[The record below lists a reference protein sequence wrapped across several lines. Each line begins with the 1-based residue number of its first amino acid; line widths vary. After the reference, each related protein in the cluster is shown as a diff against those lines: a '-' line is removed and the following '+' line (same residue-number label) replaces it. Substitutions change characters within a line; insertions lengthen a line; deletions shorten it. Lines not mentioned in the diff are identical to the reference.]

1 MWRLNS
7 NAPCTL
13 TRFHARLAGQRHDGH
28 AAGVAAVRSLRGA
41 DWRGGLTAVALRGYH
56 CPAHR
61 FVGQLDR
68 PHAGGQRDFA
78 SRAGH
83 LHHQR
88 HHRKHPQ
95 PGCGQ
100 RTGQLRAQPGVS
112 GGDRPAVP
120 ASTGMDPGR
129 PRPRAG
135 RRFWLGA
142 TASAST
148 GAGTAS
154 QRSVGLLTPV
164 ILLLYLVAM
173 RTVFAY
179 ERSHPA
185 APPADTVPPTNN
197 AAPTLPSL
205 RQAATRF
212 AMAAAIVV
220 GAGMWLPFVAVN
232 LATTMGW
239 NRSFVGSLFVA
250 LVTTLPELAVTLSAL
265 RLGALDM
272 AIGNLLGSNLFN
284 VAIVGIDDLFY
295 RPGDLLADQFKD
307 FMVLVLLGAAVI
319 SGLVGEVT
327 DTLVILVIVVLNAVI
342 GFVQAWRAD
351 QAMAALRQLAAAHAT
366 VLRSGAVQ
374 VGPATALV
382 PGDIVLLEAGNQ
394 IPADLRLI
402 EIAQLQVDESA
413 LTGESVTV
421 AKQTQALAAEDVGAL
436 GDRTNMAFKG
446 TTATHGRARGLV
458 VATGMHTELGKV
470 ATLLDTGDRSTPLQ
484 LRLAAFGKRL
494 AIAVL
499 GICAVIFVV
508 GVLRGEAPLLMA
520 LTAISLAVA
529 AIPEALP
536 AVVTVLLALGARRMV
551 AVHALVRRLP
561 SVETLG
567 SVTTICSDKTGTLT
581 QNRMHAE
588 LLLARGVRWVPG
600 DPLPGPAHAEALRA
614 AALCNDATLQAQNE
628 EGQFGTRWQGDP
640 TETALVL
647 AAHAGGLDKAQ
658 LDVSSPRVQEQP
670 FDSDRKRMTTF
681 HRAADGFVAYTKGA
695 PESVLPRCTAH
706 WTPEGA
712 AALDTAQV
720 LATAQQLAAQ
730 ELLGLIALIDPPRA
744 EAQAAVRDCISA
756 GITPVMITGDHPATA
771 RAIAHRLG
779 IVRSSD
785 APVLTG
791 ADLATLDDA
800 ALRARVE
807 QVQVYARV
815 DPAQKIRIVEA
826 LQAQGHFVAM
836 TGDGVNDAPALKRA
850 DIGIAM
856 GQGGTDVAREASSLV
871 LLDDN
876 FATIVAAGGGG
887 RRIYDNIRKFVR
899 YAMTGN
905 SGEIWTIFLAP
916 LLLLPIPLLPIHIL
930 WVNLVTDGLP
940 GLALAAEPAERGI
953 MQRPPR
959 APRESLFAHGM
970 WQHILGVGLLIGGLC
985 LAVQAWAL
993 HTGHAHWQTMVFTV
1007 LTLAQ
1012 MAHVIAIRSESEPI
1026 WRLGLLS
1033 NRPLLGAVLLTFALQ
1048 MATIYVPWLNPIFRT
1063 EPLSIGELALCIGAA
1078 LVVLVVVEIEKAWRR
1093 SQQERRTAPEP
1104 IDSAM
1109 DETAA

>member
-1 MWRLNS
+1 MTTDPRS
-7 NAPCTL
+7 PAPE
-13 TRFHARLAGQRHDGH
+13 
-28 AAGVAAVRSLRGA
+28 
-41 DWRGGLTAVALRGYH
+41 
-56 CPAHR
+56 
-61 FVGQLDR
+61 
-68 PHAGGQRDFA
+68 
-78 SRAGH
+78 
-83 LHHQR
+83 
-88 HHRKHPQ
+88 PQ
-95 PGCGQ
+95 
-100 RTGQLRAQPGVS
+100 
-112 GGDRPAVP
+112 
-120 ASTGMDPGR
+120 
-129 PRPRAG
+129 
-135 RRFWLGA
+135 
-142 TASAST
+142 
-148 GAGTAS
+148 
-154 QRSVGLLTPV
+154 
-164 ILLLYLVAM
+164 
-173 RTVFAY
+173 
-179 ERSHPA
+179 PA
-185 APPADTVPPTNN
+185 APSDAH
-197 AAPTLPSL
+197 L
-205 RQAATRF
+205 RDAQ
-212 AMAAAIVV
+212 
-220 GAGMWLPFVAVN
+220 
-232 LATTMGW
+232 
-239 NRSFVGSLFVA
+239 
-250 LVTTLPELAVTLSAL
+250 ELAKAYQVNPSTGLHGDEATQRAL
-265 RLGALDM
+265 QHGANELQDH
-272 AIGNLLGSNLFN
+272 ARRGPLALL
-284 VAIVGIDDLFY
+284 V
-295 RPGDLLADQFKD
+295 DQFKD
-307 FMVLVLLGAAVI
+307 FMVLVLLAAAVI
-319 SGLVGEVT
+319 SGVIGDVT
-327 DTLVILVIVVLNAVI
+327 DTLVILVIVVLNAII

-351 QAMAALRQLAAAHAT
+351 QAMAALRQLSAAHAT
-366 VLRSGAVQ
+366 VLRGGEVQ
-374 VGPATALV
+374 LVPASVLV

-421 AKQTQALAAEDVGAL
+421 AKQTDTLAAQDTSAL
-436 GDRTNMAFKG
+436 GDRVNMAFKG

-470 ATLLDTGDRSTPLQ
+470 ARLLGGEDRSTPLQ

-494 AIAVL
+494 ALGVIA
-499 GICAVIFVV
+499 ICIVIFAV
-508 GVLRGEAPLLMA
+508 GVLRGESPLLMA

-551 AVHALVRRLP
+551 AVKALVRRLP

-581 QNRMHAE
+581 QNHMHAE
-588 LLLARGVRWVPG
+588 LLLAQGQRWAPG
-600 DPLPGPAHAEALRA
+600 DPLPGPVHAEALRA
-614 AALCNDATLQAQNE
+614 AALCNDAARHARSDDDGPPVAT
-628 EGQFGTRWQGDP
+628 GPVTGRFDWQGDP

-658 LDVSSPRVQEQP
+658 LDAATPRVQEQP

-681 HRAADGFVAYTKGA
+681 HRASSGIGGTSGFVAYTKGA
-695 PESVLPRCTAH
+695 PESVLPRCTAQ
-706 WTPEGA
+706 WTAEGREPLDNA
-712 AALDTAQV
+712 AVVACAS
-720 LATAQQLAAQ
+720 QLAAQ
-730 ELLGLIALIDPPRA
+730 GLRVLALARRDHARLPDTNALDAVESQLELLGLIALIDPPRP

-779 IVRSSD
+779 IVAHAD

-791 ADLATLDDA
+791 ADLAQLDDA

-807 QVQVYARV
+807 QVHVYARV

-850 DIGIAM
+850 DIGVSM
-856 GQGGTDVAREASSLV
+856 GKGGTDVAREASSLV

-876 FATIVAAGGGG
+876 FATIVAAVKEG

-959 APRESLFAHGM
+959 PPGESLFAQGM
-970 WQHILGVGLLIGGLC
+970 WQHILGMGLLIAGLC

-1012 MAHVIAIRSESEPI
+1012 MAHVMAIRSENEPL
-1026 WRLGLLS
+1026 WRLGLAS

-1048 MATIYVPWLNPIFRT
+1048 MATIYVPFLNPIFKT
-1063 EPLSIGELALCIGAA
+1063 EPLSLDELGICLAAA
-1078 LVVLVVVEIEKAWRR
+1078 LVVYGAVELEKAWRR
-1093 SQQERRTAPEP
+1093 QRKTGG
-1104 IDSAM
+1104 SAM
-1109 DETAA
+1109 DDPTP